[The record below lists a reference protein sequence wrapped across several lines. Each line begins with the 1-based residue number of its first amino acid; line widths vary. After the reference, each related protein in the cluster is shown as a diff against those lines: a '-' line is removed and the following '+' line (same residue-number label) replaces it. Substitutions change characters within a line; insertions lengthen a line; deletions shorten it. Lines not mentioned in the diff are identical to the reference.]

1 MSRPV
6 CERFCHGI
14 RTDKTYKSFSFNN
27 PSCITGTIKFS
38 TSSAVTDK
46 CLKTQWVIPRSPV
59 LEQGVKERTTLV
71 DSKFETLQRS
81 VDNTISVLCYNKNK
95 CLQEGV
101 GCILSMDPN
110 RGKGNS
116 QKYFGI
122 EGSEVSLNVISQTN
136 ENESSSFSN
145 RQTTALMYL
154 LKMGGTGNKG
164 LLDLAKDIWDYILR
178 NGITITAEYLP
189 S

>member
-27 PSCITGTIKFS
+27 PSCITGTIKLS

-81 VDNTISVLCYNKNK
+81 VDNTTSVLCYNKNK
-95 CLQEGV
+95 CL
-101 GCILSMDPN
+101 LSMDPN